1 LLQVNFM
8 LWIGLGWK
16 KKAAKK
22 LDIWQGNTLS
32 MAGRTT
38 LINSSLIN
46 TSIYHMSMF
55 LLPKTVVKRLDKCR
69 RNFFRRGGVKKKYH
83 LVKWQK
89 ICKSK
94 QKGGPGIKS
103 LRKMNVS
110 LLCKWWWAMEREE
123 GIWQDIVHLKY
134 VKAFPT
140 CTIPNRLSDSPN
152 WCDLLKV
159 RHIYLKGR

>member
-1 LLQVNFM
+1 M

-69 RNFFRRGGVKKKYH
+69 RNFFRRGGGV
-83 LVKWQK
+83 
-89 ICKSK
+89 
-94 QKGGPGIKS
+94 
-103 LRKMNVS
+103 
-110 LLCKWWWAMEREE
+110 
-123 GIWQDIVHLKY
+123 
-134 VKAFPT
+134 
-140 CTIPNRLSDSPN
+140 
-152 WCDLLKV
+152 
-159 RHIYLKGR
+159 